1 MRRGQSCRPAPPLN
15 TTRGG
20 FLTQRLT
27 ALGLALTAF
36 LLATSSSAQTLTVQQ
51 INPANT
57 TSEGWKNEGS
67 PTSGGQIMFF
77 NAGGDV
83 YLYNG
88 TTIVPVQAFPGQA
101 IDHVWTLGSGATAG
115 HVIGGYRRG
124 AGYLDVTVDGGAPVK
139 VDQNPESIAIADG
152 CVFAA
157 LQTNGAAP
165 QHAYQINP
173 ATGAFTQIST
183 GGNATA
189 NASHIASGSGCKAAW
204 SWAPTNTSTFGIQY
218 WSGTATTTL
227 ETDADLQYGTPMRRG
242 VIVYVKQVSGVSQV
256 FAVDTNT
263 SLTPVQLSAETD
275 ATKYLHPLTDGR
287 HVAWYRCTQ
296 ANCTDGQIMTN
307 GGLVYPAGPLGL
319 IDAVTRLPFELDRGQ
334 LLWKTASG
342 AFVYDDGKQAIPV
355 QINPSPATT
364 IQLPFLTDGSIAFL
378 GQGGS
383 DAGTDLE
390 VFRITG
396 TVPDDANQPSP
407 PLLVTA
413 TGGAGQATVAWD
425 SIVGATS
432 YNLYLANEP
441 GVTKSNYNSLA
452 GGRKI
457 ANVTSPYTVTSLTK
471 NQYYFSV
478 TAVDGT
484 EGPSSRVATAFVS
497 LAWQAVGGLPATNFF
512 SVASDQANASNVYAG
527 TTGVYRSTD
536 GGITWTQTLSGA
548 TTAANRIAA
557 LAVNGAN
564 VFANSMTN
572 ADIWKST
579 TSGTSGSWIRILDA
593 SGFGEQ
599 QGAMRIDPVTPTTM
613 YASDFILPGKTLAQ
627 SLVIKSTNGGS
638 TWTHTAEAPAPSDNI
653 HAYALAIDP
662 NNPTVMYAGGS
673 GQPNIARTADGGTS
687 WTDVPISG
695 NNGPVTSLVVDS
707 GNSNVV
713 YATTRDAGFFKTT
726 NNGATWTAYN
736 SGLTGTEFNSVLLD
750 TQNPQML
757 HLGAANGYFYSL
769 NGGLTWTAAN
779 NGFTTTPYFYSLA
792 LTPAR
797 RLIAATSDG
806 LYMLSIGAAPT
817 VTGVLPAT
825 GDPAGGTSLTI
836 AGTGFQ
842 PGATV
847 RFDGIL
853 ATSTWMNATTITA
866 TTPAHAAG
874 PVPVSVTNFD
884 TASGSLASAFTYT
897 VPGPPPAPAGVV
909 ATAQTTTSVFVSWN
923 AVSGATSYRVLRRDP
938 GSATFNQLPGTPTA
952 TSYTDSTA
960 VATTSYL
967 YLVHAVNASGTSV
980 DSAADIATTVIFADD
995 PITTGVPVK
1004 ALHLSQLRTAVN
1016 AVRLLQG
1023 LGGLTFTDA
1032 AVAGLVVKAF
1042 HVTDMRAALDAALGP
1057 LGFGTGGY
1065 TDTSLNGVVIKGAH
1079 FQEIRNRMK

>member
-1 MRRGQSCRPAPPLN
+1 M
-15 TTRGG
+15 
-20 FLTQRLT
+20 TQRPT
-27 ALGLALTAF
+27 ALGFAVTAVF
-36 LLATSSSAQTLTVQQ
+36 IATSSSAQTLPVQQ

-57 TSEGWKNEGS
+57 TSEGWRNEGS

-83 YLYNG
+83 KLYNG
-88 TTIVPVQAFPGQA
+88 TSIVPVQTFPGQG
-101 IDHVWTLGSGATAG
+101 IDHVWMLGSGATAG

-124 AGYLDVTVDGGAPVK
+124 SGYLDVTVDGGAPVK

-157 LQTNGAAP
+157 LQTNGMAP

-183 GGNATA
+183 GGAETNAA
-189 NASHIASGSGCKAAW
+189 HIAGSGCKSAW
-204 SWAPTNTSTFGIQY
+204 SWRPLNTSPFGIQY
-218 WSGTATTTL
+218 WNGTTTTTL
-227 ETDADLQYGTPMRRG
+227 ETDADLPYGTPMRRG
-242 VIVYVKQVSGVSQV
+242 VIVYVKLVSGVSQV
-256 FAVDTNT
+256 FRVDTNT

-275 ATKYLHPLTDGR
+275 ATKYLHPVTDGR

-296 ANCTDGQIMTN
+296 ANCIDGQIITS
-307 GGLVYPAGPLGL
+307 GGLVYPTGPLGL
-319 IDAVTRLPFELDRGQ
+319 IDDPTRLPFELDRGQ

-342 AFVYDDGKQAIPV
+342 AFMYDDGKQAIPV
-355 QINPSPATT
+355 QIDPSPATT
-364 IQLPFLTDGSIAFL
+364 IQLPFLTDGYIAFL

-396 TVPDDANQPSP
+396 TVPDDAAP

-413 TGGAGQATVAWD
+413 TGGAGQVTAAWD

-441 GVTKSNYNSLA
+441 GVTKNNYNSLA
-452 GGRKI
+452 GGRRI
-457 ANVTSPYTVTSLTK
+457 LNVTNPYTVTGLSK
-471 NQYYFSV
+471 NQYYLSV
-478 TAVDGT
+478 TAVEGGI

-497 LAWQAVGGLPATNFF
+497 LAWQAVGGFPATNFF
-512 SVASDQANASNVYAG
+512 SVASDQANASLVYAG

-557 LAVNGAN
+557 LAMNGAN

-579 TSGTSGSWIRILDA
+579 TSGASGSWTRILDA
-593 SGFGEQ
+593 SGTGEQ

-638 TWTHTAEAPAPSDNI
+638 TWTHTAEAPVQFDNI

-662 NNPTVMYAGGS
+662 NNPAVIYAGGS
-673 GQPNIARTADGGTS
+673 GQPNIAKTADGGTT
-687 WTDVPISG
+687 WVDVPIPG

-750 TQNPQML
+750 TLNPQML

-779 NGFTTTPYFYSLA
+779 NGFTTTPYFYALA

-817 VTGVLPAT
+817 VAGVLPAT

-836 AGTGFQ
+836 TGTGFQ

-847 RFDGIL
+847 TFDGIL
-853 ATSTWMNATTITA
+853 AASTWMNATTITA

-897 VPGPPPAPAGVV
+897 VPGPPPAPAGVG
-909 ATAQTTTSVFVSWN
+909 ATAQTVTSVFVSWN
-923 AVSGATSYRVLRRDP
+923 SVSAATSYRVLRRDP
-938 GSATFNQLPGTPTA
+938 GSATFNQLPGTPTTA
-952 TSYTDSTA
+952 SYTDSTA
-960 VATTSYL
+960 AASTSYL
-967 YLVHAVNASGTSV
+967 YLVRAVNASGTSA
-980 DSAADIATTVIFADD
+980 DSAADIATTVIFADE
-995 PITTGVPVK
+995 PLTTGVTVK

-1032 AVAGLVVKAF
+1032 AVAGLAVKAF
-1042 HVTDMRAALDAALGP
+1042 HVTDLRTALDAALGP
-1057 LGFGTGGY
+1057 LGFTTGGY
-1065 TDTSLNGVVIKGAH
+1065 TNTTLNGVVIKGAH
-1079 FQEIRNRMK
+1079 FQEIRNRVK